1 MNIPHITGQHI
12 RDHIRVGD
20 AVNALERALKTEIDP
35 SQDFPRNFYQLDDE
49 ARLLF
54 MASRMHDWVGAK
66 IMSVNDGNPARNVDR
81 AQGLYVLMDA
91 LTTTPKAI
99 LDGDELT
106 DLRTAAMTSL
116 VTSRFI
122 NRDSSRVVMYG
133 YGAQARKHA
142 EVLRQLHPQLK
153 QLVVVGRNARKTEM
167 FAATA
172 AELGWNA
179 RIGQAMPPQTALP
192 QADLIITATGS
203 GEPLFDGSLVRPG
216 SLVVAL
222 GSHNNER
229 SELDSNLMARSNV
242 IVEDV
247 ETAINESGE
256 IAKAIADGVL
266 TRESLIPV
274 RDVVRGEVRID
285 RSKPTV
291 YKTVGMSWQDLV
303 VAGEIYTRMP
313 STALR

>member
-1 MNIPHITGQHI
+1 MNIPHITNKHI
-12 RDHIRVGD
+12 LDHIRVGD
-20 AVNALERALKTEIDP
+20 AVDALERALKTEIGP
-35 SQDFPRNFYQLDDE
+35 SQDFPRSFLQLDE
-49 ARLLF
+49 GKRLLF
-54 MASRMHDWVGAK
+54 MASYAPDWVGAK
-66 IMSVNDGNPARNVDR
+66 IMSVNEGNPARNVDR

-91 LTTTPKAI
+91 VTTTPKAVI
-99 LDGDELT
+99 DGDELT

-122 NRDSSRVVMYG
+122 NRDSSSVVMYG

-142 EVLRQLHPQLK
+142 QVLRELHPQLK
-153 QLVVVGRNARKTEM
+153 QLVVAGRNARKTEM

-179 RIGQAMPPQTALP
+179 RISQAMPPQTAIP

-216 SLVVAL
+216 TLVVAL
-222 GSHNNER
+222 GTHNNER
-229 SELDSNLMARSNV
+229 SELDTALMARSNV
-242 IVEDV
+242 IVEDID
-247 ETAINESGE
+247 TAVNESGE
-256 IAKAIADGVL
+256 IAHAIAEGVL
-266 TRESLIPV
+266 HRESLIPV

-291 YKTVGMSWQDLV
+291 YKTVGMPWQDLV